1 VGNIDDR
8 CIVYDELGMATVGLE
23 SIKALS
29 NELKVIYRT
38 IESNIYI
45 GNENYA
51 IRGEFKL
58 QPSTTDDPVFLFHF
72 AGKQPCFSR
81 NVVWKKRWFQT
92 LVYPNSQKLV
102 NLIMKIMRGDLSQ
115 TSRKKH
121 VELLN
126 HHTY

>member
-1 VGNIDDR
+1 MGNIDDR

-29 NELKVIYRT
+29 NELKVICRT

-58 QPSTTDDPVFLFHF
+58 QPSTTNDPVFLFHF
-72 AGKQPCFSR
+72 AGKNLAFHVMLCG
-81 NVVWKKRWFQT
+81 KRGGSKPSFIQT
-92 LVYPNSQKLV
+92 HESL
-102 NLIMKIMRGDLSQ
+102 
-115 TSRKKH
+115 
-121 VELLN
+121 
-126 HHTY
+126 